1 MAQLVHN
8 YLDEIDG
15 LQQQIIDDSEL
26 ILDAINIDDLLQ
38 DPEGYLIGLGEAFL
52 NEHLDEIKQGAIEG
66 KKFAENVLKKS

>member
-15 LQQQIIDDSEL
+15 
-26 ILDAINIDDLLQ
+26 
-38 DPEGYLIGLGEAFL
+38 PEGYLIGLGEAFL